1 MAATMKAWVQTRF
14 GGPEVRSLMEV
25 PRPVAQP
32 GEVVLRVI
40 ACALNRLD
48 VIQRGMALLDG
59 FQLPHIAGMD
69 FVGEVIEATSP
80 QGEALI
86 GKMVVAD
93 PLVTCGRCDRCL
105 NGLSVYCRKSRICGA
120 SRPGGMAEYVALPAE
135 NCIPVDT
142 QHITLT
148 ELACVPS
155 ASATAWHGLRGAGRL
170 QPGETVV
177 IPGAGSGL
185 GIAGIQ
191 IAKAMG
197 CTVITMAAGP
207 AKVEAARRLGADLVI
222 DRQAV
227 DWVETVMAFTGGA
240 GANMVWDHVGGPF
253 LQAAISATGLNGR
266 VVMSGTTAGNQSTIT
281 NTSLFHG
288 GRSIIGHGG
297 YSRQEMRDAIAAYCD
312 GTLKIVTDS
321 LWDFGELDKAEARL
335 ESNDFFGKI
344 VVRL

>member
-1 MAATMKAWVQTRF
+1 MAGTMKAWVQTRF

-25 PRPVAQP
+25 PRPVAQS
-32 GEVVLRVI
+32 GEVVIKVI

-48 VIQRGMALLDG
+48 VLQRKMALLDG
-59 FQLPHIAGMD
+59 FELPHIAGMD
-69 FVGEVIEATSP
+69 FIGEVIEATSSE
-80 QGEALI
+80 GEVLI
-86 GKMVVAD
+86 GKLVVAD

-105 NGLSVYCRKSRICGA
+105 NGLSVYCRNARICGA
-120 SRPGGMAEYVALPAE
+120 SRPGGMAEYVTVPAE

-142 QHITLT
+142 QHNTLE

-155 ASATAWHGLRGAGRL
+155 ASATAWHGLHGAGRL

-191 IAKAMG
+191 IAKSMG
-197 CTVITMAAGP
+197 CKVITMASGSD
-207 AKVEAARRLGADLVI
+207 KVEAASGLGADLVI
-222 DRQAV
+222 DRKAV
-227 DWVETVMAFTGGA
+227 DWVEAVLAFTGGA

-253 LQAAISATGLNGR
+253 LQAAINATALNGR

-297 YSRQEMRDAIAAYCD
+297 YSREEMRDAIAAYCD
-312 GTLKIVTDS
+312 GTLKIITDS
-321 LWDFGELDKAEARL
+321 VWDFADLDRAEARL